1 MGNQYINEKKFSE
14 LMDNEKKLMKEIEV
28 LKNERENKIMENQK
42 VLDRER
48 ENYRQRMNEWEQKVK
63 ESEMKRSQLIFEQE
77 KERARWNVDK
87 DHLLAQKNEVQDQ
100 LEKSE
105 RKKEFLM
112 RDNERLKNDQR
123 NNKRMMGQTFLGN
136 SQIGGNEYINKYE
149 LLIMINYD
157 L

>member
-1 MGNQYINEKKFSE
+1 
-14 LMDNEKKLMKEIEV
+14 MDHQ
-28 LKNERENKIMENQK
+28 KI
-42 VLDRER
+42 LDRER
-48 ENYRQRMNEWEQKVK
+48 DNYRQRMNEWEQKIK

-87 DHLLAQKNEVQDQ
+87 DHLIAQKNEIQDQ

-123 NNKRMMGQTFLGN
+123 NSKRMMGQTFLGN
-136 SQIGGNEYINKYE
+136 SQMGLNLNVQRSQGGLAGVGASKNQPMFNNQSSFNNFRKTQMFETNEEEEDQSGN
-149 LLIMINYD
+149 NN
-157 L
+157 

>member
-1 MGNQYINEKKFSE
+1 
-14 LMDNEKKLMKEIEV
+14 MKEIEG
-28 LKNERENKIMENQK
+28 LKNERENKIMDHQK
-42 VLDRER
+42 ILDRER
-48 ENYRQRMNEWEQKVK
+48 DNYRQRMNEWEQKIK

-87 DHLLAQKNEVQDQ
+87 DHLIAQKNEIQDQ

-123 NNKRMMGQTFLGN
+123 NSKRMMGQTFLGN
-136 SQIGGNEYINKYE
+136 SQMGITPYLYR
-149 LLIMINYD
+149 
-157 L
+157 